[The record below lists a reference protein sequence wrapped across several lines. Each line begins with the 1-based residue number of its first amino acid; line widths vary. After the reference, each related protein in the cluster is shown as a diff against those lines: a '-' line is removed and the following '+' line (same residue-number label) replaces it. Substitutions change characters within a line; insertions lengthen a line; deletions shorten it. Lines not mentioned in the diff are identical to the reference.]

1 MKKYFRKIGFSWVAL
16 MMAKLIEL
24 IQLYS
29 FKDGIHIFLQLYKK
43 RKSYVLYPSFL
54 KAPILLRNNISDRA
68 IFLQVFIEKQYA
80 PVEYDYPEIE
90 TIIDG
95 GANIG
100 TASVFFANKF
110 PKAEILAVEPND
122 ENYEL
127 LCKNTKAYSSVQC
140 YHGAIWDANEDIY
153 ITNPESLA
161 AGFTVERSADNTTL
175 KGNTI
180 DTLLKLKNWK
190 TVDLLKIDI
199 EGAEKEVFAADISW
213 LKGVKLLIIELHDRY
228 KPGCAKSVF
237 NALNGYDYESFFHHE
252 NIFIKFNHQ

>member
-1 MKKYFRKIGFSWVAL
+1 MEYPKKISPLWFGLK
-16 MMAKLIEL
+16 MAEFIKLIHM
-24 IQLYS
+24 YS
-29 FKDGIHIFLQLYKK
+29 FKDAVHLFSILNRKK
-43 RKSYVLYPSFL
+43 KAYVLKPSFI
-54 KAPILLRNNISDRA
+54 KAPLYLRDNISDKG
-68 IFLQVFIEKQYA
+68 IFLQVFVEKQYE
-80 PVEYDYPEIE
+80 PNGYDFPEIK

-100 TASVFFANKF
+100 TASVLFTNMF

-140 YHGAIWDANEDIY
+140 HHGAIWDANEDIY
-153 ITNPESLA
+153 ITNPETLA
-161 AGFTVERSADNTTL
+161 AGFIVDRGTGSNATL

-199 EGAEKEVFAADISW
+199 EGAEKEVFDADTSW

-237 NALNGYDYESFFHHE
+237 NALNEYDYESFFHHE
-252 NIFIKFNHQ
+252 NIFIKFNH